1 MIISPNTIF
10 FRTSVNSISMFKAM
24 SLQMWHIWYYFLS
37 SYDIFETLRLS
48 YTHARK
54 NNKIEQRSYS
64 NHEFGCYIKSNF
76 ACCNIRKPS
85 LSINMLKHDRTILL
99 FYQSHS
105 IMLTVLWYR
114 DVEPTNLKYFYAC
127 SSMVR
132 ASHQNSDERLR
143 VGDSRLRD

>member
-99 FYQSHS
+99 FYQSCS
-105 IMLTVLWYR
+105 IMLTVLLQGCWANYSVNSLWYFHVCR
-114 DVEPTNLKYFYAC
+114 WLTKLQVIFNI
-127 SSMVR
+127 
-132 ASHQNSDERLR
+132 
-143 VGDSRLRD
+143 

>member
-99 FYQSHS
+99 FYQSCS
-105 IMLTVLWYR
+105 IMLTVLLQGCWGNNRVIACIVIFLHLYT
-114 DVEPTNLKYFYAC
+114 DVISQIDWLKWNYYK
-127 SSMVR
+127 
-132 ASHQNSDERLR
+132 
-143 VGDSRLRD
+143 